1 MTNFN
6 NAPEM
11 DLQYKTIHPVK
22 YLQDHLEQGSRPDG
36 RKFLSFRPVSINV
49 SSIIQA
55 DSSAI
60 FKLGDTSAVCGIKAE
75 LAIPRAD
82 IPDHGYLVPNIEL
95 SPLCSSKFRPGPPSE
110 QAQVLSKS
118 IDIILSNSRA
128 LDLKDLCICKNKLV
142 WVLYCDILCLNFNG
156 SVIDAC
162 IGAVIAALKTLTLPE
177 VNYNNETGIIVVHPE
192 NRKAFPVRTFPVS
205 ASFAIFEK
213 QLLLADPS
221 DDEEVLSSA
230 RFFIVMDDEEE
241 ICYIHKPGGIAISQ
255 NLLCKGLE
263 MTKIRAKLVRSVI
276 NAAIS
281 TLNINNIEINL

>member
-1 MTNFN
+1 
-6 NAPEM
+6 M

-22 YLQDHLEQGSRPDG
+22 YLQDHLVQGSRPDG
-36 RKFLSFRPVSINV
+36 RKFLSFRP
-49 SSIIQA
+49 
-55 DSSAI
+55 
-60 FKLGDTSAVCGIKAE
+60 E

-82 IPDHGYLVPNIEL
+82 IPDHGYLVPNVEL

-118 IDIILSNSRA
+118 IDIILSNSRV

-162 IGAVIAALKTLTLPE
+162 IGAIIAALKTLTLPE
-177 VNYNNETGIIVVHPE
+177 VNYNNETGVIVVHSE
-192 NRKAFPVRTFPVS
+192 NRKAFPVKTFPVS

-221 DDEEVLSSA
+221 DDEEDLSSA

-281 TLNINNIEINL
+281 TLNK

>member
-1 MTNFN
+1 
-6 NAPEM
+6 M

-22 YLQDHLEQGSRPDG
+22 YLQDHLEQGTRPDG
-36 RKFLSFRPVSINV
+36 RKFFSFRPVSVNV
-49 SSIIQA
+49 SSIVQA

-60 FKLGDTSAVCGIKAE
+60 FKLGDTSVVCGIKAE
-75 LAIPRAD
+75 LATPRTN
-82 IPDHGYLVPNIEL
+82 IPDHGYIVPNVEL
-95 SPLCSSKFRPGPPSE
+95 SSLCSSKFRPGPPSE

-118 IDIILSNSRA
+118 IDIILSHSRA

-142 WVLYCDILCLNFNG
+142 WVLYCDILCLNYNG
-156 SVIDAC
+156 SIIDAC

-192 NRKAFPVRTFPVS
+192 NKKAFPVRTLPVS

-221 DDEEVLSSA
+221 DDEEDLSST
-230 RFFIVMDDEEE
+230 RFFIVMDNEED

-263 MTKIRAKLVRSVI
+263 MTKIRAKSIRSVI

-281 TLNINNIEINL
+281 TLNINNIDIDLQK

>member
-1 MTNFN
+1 
-6 NAPEM
+6 M

-22 YLQDHLEQGSRPDG
+22 YLTDHLEQGIRPDG
-36 RKFLSFRPVSINV
+36 RKFISFRPVSINV
-49 SSIIQA
+49 SSIVQA

-75 LAIPRAD
+75 LATPKRN
-82 IPDHGYLVPNIEL
+82 PDHGYIVPNVEL

-110 QAQVLSKS
+110 QAQVLSKL
-118 IDIILSNSRA
+118 IDIILSTSRA

-142 WVLYCDILCLNFNG
+142 WVLYCDILCLNYNG

-162 IGAVIAALKTLTLPE
+162 IAAVIAALKTLTLPE
-177 VNYNNETGIIVVHPE
+177 VNYNKETGVIVVNPE
-192 NRKAFPVRTFPVS
+192 NRKAFTVRTLPVS

-221 DDEEVLSSA
+221 DDEEDLSLAKFS
-230 RFFIVMDDEEE
+230 IVMDDEEE

-263 MTKIRAKLVRSVI
+263 LTKIRAKSIRSVI
-276 NAAIS
+276 NAAIQH
-281 TLNINNIEINL
+281 